1 MCAAEA
7 CELLPATPSAIDLA
21 RIAVNK
27 PDKVRNIVLKGAV
40 ANTLKDLLF
49 PNCY

>member
-1 MCAAEA
+1 MKQPV
-7 CELLPATPSAIDLA
+7 LDLA

-27 PDKVRNIVLKGAV
+27 PDKVRNIALMGAV
-40 ANTLKDLLF
+40 DNTLKDLLF